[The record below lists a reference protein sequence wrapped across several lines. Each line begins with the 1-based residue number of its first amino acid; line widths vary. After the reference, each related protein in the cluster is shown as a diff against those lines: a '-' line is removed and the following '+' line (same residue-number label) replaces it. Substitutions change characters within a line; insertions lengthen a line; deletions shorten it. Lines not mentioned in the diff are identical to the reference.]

1 MRINVYSQELTS
13 EVMLV
18 AKEGTDSAGNDA
30 TFTGVRM
37 MLASAETLH
46 HTPDDDDRS
55 AITLWLPKSSDRR
68 QTLANAL
75 YEMSQLV
82 ESTI

>member
-37 MLASAETLH
+37 MLVSAETYSR
-46 HTPDDDDRS
+46 PRG
-55 AITLWLPKSSDRR
+55 
-68 QTLANAL
+68 
-75 YEMSQLV
+75 
-82 ESTI
+82 